1 MAKKNIVILGST
13 GSIGVNTLDVV
24 RRNPGAFRVIGL
36 AANRNVRLILD
47 QIKEFSPSVVAIDH
61 TPAAQELTSAIST
74 WKKKPQIWN
83 HADGLE
89 KLAAHKQAD
98 VVISGV
104 VGARGLLPLV
114 AALKAG
120 NTVGLANKEALIIA
134 GPILMALAKKHKAR
148 LIPVDSEHSAIF
160 QCLQGHDGSEIS
172 RILLTASGGPFYRD
186 NRDLDTITV
195 EEALNHPTWKMGAK
209 ITVDS
214 ATLMNKGLEAIEAH
228 HLFDVPMRKIGIL
241 IHPQSIVHSMVEFAD
256 GACLAQLSHPDMR
269 IPIQYAMTYPSRNQT
284 PVKQLNLE
292 EVGRLDFARPDFS
305 RFPAL
310 KLALEAGERGG
321 TAPVVLS
328 SGNEE
333 AVRAFLEKR
342 ITFMSIPKVVER
354 VLAAHKFIASPRLSE
369 VLSLDAWSRQEAA
382 RIISTMEKKQHVR

>member
-1 MAKKNIVILGST
+1 MAKKNVVVLGST

-24 RRNPGAFRVIGL
+24 RRNPSAYRVVGL

-47 QIKEFSPSVVAIDH
+47 QIKEFSPSVVAIDD
-61 TPAAQELTSAIST
+61 TPAAKELSQALSS
-74 WKKKPQIWN
+74 WKKKPQVWN

-89 KLAAHKQAD
+89 KLAAHKDAD
-98 VVISGV
+98 VIISGV
-104 VGARGLLPLV
+104 VGARGLMPLV

-120 NTVGLANKEALIIA
+120 KTVGLANKEALIVA

-160 QCLQGHDGSEIS
+160 QCLEGHKSSTVS
-172 RILLTASGGPFYRD
+172 RILLTASGGPFYKD
-186 NRDLDTITV
+186 TRDLDTITV

-228 HLFDVPMRKIGIL
+228 HLFNVPMEKIEIL
-241 IHPQSIVHSMVEFAD
+241 IHPQSIVHSLVEYED
-256 GACLAQLSHPDMR
+256 GASLAQLSHPDMR
-269 IPIQYAMTYPSRNQT
+269 IPIQYALTYPARNQT
-284 PVKQLNLE
+284 PVKKLNLD
-292 EVGRLDFARPDFS
+292 EVGRLDFAKPDFS

-310 KLALEAGERGG
+310 KLALEAGKRGG

-328 SGNEE
+328 SANEE

-342 ITFMSIPKVVER
+342 ISFMAIPKIVEVV
-354 VLAAHKFIASPRLSE
+354 VSAHAFKATPRLSE
-369 VLSLDAWSRQEAA
+369 VVALDAWAREEAG
-382 RIISTMEKKQHVR
+382 RKILSLEKKHDVV